1 MDKDQQVE
9 RLLADLKCSDEA
21 VRDRATAA
29 LWHGWF
35 HQKGVHGAQQLMQ
48 AQSLL
53 DAGRIGPA
61 ETLLSDILKAQPDFT
76 EAWNRRAV
84 LQFTQRDYWK
94 AIADCQQAIELAPHH
109 FGALHGL
116 GLSHR
121 AVGNYTAAIQAFR
134 RALAVQPY
142 ALVNQR
148 LILECTA
155 QLA

>member
-1 MDKDQQVE
+1 MDKDRLE
-9 RLLADLKCSDEA
+9 RLLVDLKRSNDL

-29 LWHGWF
+29 LWHEWF
-35 HQKGVHGAQQLMQ
+35 HQKGVHGAQQLIE
-48 AQSLL
+48 AQTLL
-53 DAGRIGPA
+53 DAGRIGEA
-61 ETLLSDILKAQPDFT
+61 ETLLSSILNAQPDFI

-84 LQFTQRDYWK
+84 LHFTKREYWK
-94 AIADCQQAIELAPHH
+94 AIADCQKVIELAPHH

-134 RALAVQPY
+134 QALAVQPY

-155 QLA
+155 QLG

>member
-1 MDKDQQVE
+1 MDQDRLE
-9 RLLADLKCSDEA
+9 RLLADLKRSDDA
-21 VRDRATAA
+21 ARDRATAA
-29 LWHGWF
+29 LWHEWF
-35 HQKGVHGAQQLMQ
+35 HQKGVHGAQQLME
-48 AQSLL
+48 AQTLL
-53 DAGRIGPA
+53 DAGRIGQA
-61 ETLLSDILKAQPDFT
+61 ETLLSSILEAQPDFT

-84 LQFTQRDYWK
+84 LHFTQRDYWR
-94 AIADCQQAIELAPHH
+94 AIADCQKVIELAPHH

-134 RALAVQPY
+134 QALEIQPY

-155 QLA
+155 QL

>member
-1 MDKDQQVE
+1 MNKDRVE
-9 RLLADLKCSDEA
+9 RLLADLKCSDDD

-29 LWHGWF
+29 LWDGWF
-35 HQKGVHGAQQLMQ
+35 HQKGVHGAQQLME

-53 DAGRIGPA
+53 DAGRIGKA
-61 ETLLSDILKAQPDFT
+61 EALLSSILKAQPDFI

-84 LQFTQRDYWK
+84 FHFTQRDYWQ
-94 AIADCQQAIELAPHH
+94 AIADCQKAIELAPHH

-134 RALAVQPY
+134 QALAVQPY

-155 QLA
+155 QLT